1 MPRNLREALAMKSAV
16 SPPPGEIYHVTGVS
30 SRTVPDTINGGE
42 RLCVILE
49 TDKGNIFA
57 PSAIANGY
65 DETAKTEGENVAR
78 EMLVGADLRCV
89 QYYSKKFRKQ
99 CTTLELA

>member
-1 MPRNLREALAMKSAV
+1 MARSLREALSMKSAI
-16 SPPPGEIYHVTGVS
+16 SPTPGEIDHVTGVTG
-30 SRTVPDTINGGE
+30 RTVPDALNGGD
-42 RLCVILE
+42 RLCVSLE

-65 DETAKTEGENVAR
+65 EETAKTEGENVSQEIRA
-78 EMLVGADLRCV
+78 GADLRLV
-89 QYYSKKFRKQ
+89 QHSSKTSRKQ

>member
-1 MPRNLREALAMKSAV
+1 MARNLREALAMKSAV
-16 SPPPGEIYHVTGVS
+16 SPTPGEIYHVTGVS

-42 RLCVILE
+42 RLCVILG

-65 DETAKTEGENVAR
+65 EETAKTEGENVAQ
-78 EMLVGADLRCV
+78 EMLVGSDLRCV

>member
-1 MPRNLREALAMKSAV
+1 MARNLREALEMKSAV
-16 SPPPGEIYHVTGVS
+16 SPTPGEIYHVTGVS

-65 DETAKTEGENVAR
+65 DETVKTEGENVAR

>member
-1 MPRNLREALAMKSAV
+1 MARNLREALSMKSAI
-16 SPPPGEIYHVTGVS
+16 SPTVGEVYHVNGVS
-30 SRTVPDTINGGE
+30 SRIVPDTINGGE

-65 DETAKTEGENVAR
+65 DETAKTEGENVAK

-89 QYYSKKFRKQ
+89 QYFSKKFKKN
-99 CTTLELA
+99 CVTLELA

>member
-1 MPRNLREALAMKSAV
+1 MARDLREALSMKSAI
-16 SPPPGEIYHVTGVS
+16 SPTVGEVYHVTGVS
-30 SRTVPDTINGGE
+30 SRTVPDTINGGD

-65 DETAKTEGENVAR
+65 DETAKTEGENVAQ

-89 QYYSKKFRKQ
+89 QYFSKKFRKQ

>member
-1 MPRNLREALAMKSAV
+1 MARNLREALAMKSAV
-16 SPPPGEIYHVTGVS
+16 SPTPGEVYHVTGVS
-30 SRTVPDTINGGE
+30 SRVVPDTINGGE

-65 DETAKTEGENVAR
+65 EETAKTEGENVAQ

-89 QYYSKKFRKQ
+89 KYYSKKFRKE